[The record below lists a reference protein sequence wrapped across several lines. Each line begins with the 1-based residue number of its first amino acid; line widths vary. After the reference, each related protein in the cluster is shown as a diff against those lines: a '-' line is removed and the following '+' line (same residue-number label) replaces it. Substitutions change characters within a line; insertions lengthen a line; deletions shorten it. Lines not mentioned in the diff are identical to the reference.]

1 MSYRYVVL
9 LISLLGCVSALAQPL
24 SWLTLSG
31 TIREAGSLES
41 IPGATVSAPD
51 LRRGT
56 TANAYGFYSLQV
68 PVNQSVRVVVSVVGY
83 ESVVQTFR
91 TDQNTVWNVM
101 LAPVA
106 RQLAGV
112 TITAAEQNLHA
123 PVAGLVQLPI
133 SQIRQIPTPLGE
145 KDVIKALQ
153 LLPGVQKGT
162 EGSTALYV
170 RGGGPDQNLL
180 LLDEATVYNANHLFG
195 FFSTFN
201 GDAIKSVNFYKGSFP
216 ARYGG
221 RLSSVVDMQMKDGNR
236 EKFHGEGGIGLLSSR
251 LTLEGPIQKSKSSFL
266 ISARRSYI
274 DLLTVPFTKREDSY
288 FAYRFYDLNAKLN
301 VDLGPKD
308 KLFVSGYFG
317 NDRLR
322 LVDKIGRSTSSIEA
336 TTALGW
342 GNATGTLRW
351 NHVFNPKLFANTT
364 LLLTDFN
371 FRFADDLRRDY
382 ADGRPSITEYAEF
395 ASAIRD
401 YSLKADFDYFPSN
414 AHAVKF
420 GGLLTHHRFQPRAYV
435 LEDATNN
442 QRETASQRFD
452 NLEFA
457 LYAED
462 TFQPAGRFSANAGL
476 RLSGLRTATKTYL
489 FAEPRLTVGYRLRPA
504 LSLKAAYA
512 RNNQFVHLLSNT
524 GTGLAT
530 DLWVPATDRVP
541 PPQSDQISAGL
552 VKTFAKSGLTLTV
565 ESYRKWMRNIVAY
578 REGATFLSLGD
589 GARELA
595 WEDNV
600 TTGRGLSYGTE
611 VLLQKTKGRFT
622 GWLGYTL
629 SWTVH
634 QFDDLNGGNRFFPRY
649 DRRHDLSLVGTYR
662 LSPKVELSANWVYGT
677 GNALTVPQGYYYG
690 LSSIGGQES
699 GESNGSQ
706 PSYPLRQP
714 IDYFGPR
721 NSFRAEA
728 YHRLDVAVRFF
739 KQKRWG
745 ERFWEIGLYNA
756 YNRQNPFY
764 YYLKTN
770 YGGAAGRSTSL
781 EKKSL
786 LPIIPSVTYNFK
798 F

>member
-1 MSYRYVVL
+1 MRETL
-9 LISLLGCVSALAQPL
+9 LLFLLSVQTVYAQTVTV
-24 SWLTLSG
+24 TLSG
-31 TIREAGSLES
+31 TLREAGSLES
-41 IPGATVSAPD
+41 IPGAAVFAPD
-51 LRRGT
+51 LQRGA
-56 TANAYGFYSLQV
+56 TANAYGFYSLQLPAGQ
-68 PVNQSVRVVVSVVGY
+68 PVRLRVSAVGY
-83 ESVVQTFR
+83 EPVEETIRAEGNQTRDFQLR
-91 TDQNTVWNVM
+91 P
-101 LAPVA
+101 LAQ
-106 RQLAGV
+106 QLAGV
-112 TITAAEQNLHA
+112 TVTAVEQNAHA
-123 PVAGLVQLPI
+123 PVAGMVQLPVA
-133 SQIRQIPTPLGE
+133 QIRQIPMPLGE

-162 EGSTALYV
+162 EGSTALFV

-201 GDAIKSVNFYKGSFP
+201 GDALKSVQFYKGSFP

-221 RLSSVVDMQMKDGNR
+221 RLSSVVDMQLKDGNR

-251 LTLEGPIQKSKSSFL
+251 LTLEGPIQKTKSSFL
-266 ISARRSYI
+266 VSARRSYI

-301 VDLGPKD
+301 FDLGPKD
-308 KLFVSGYFG
+308 KLFLSGYFG
-317 NDRLR
+317 NDRLQ
-322 LVDKIGRSTSSIEA
+322 LVDKVGRSTSSIQS
-336 TTALGW
+336 TTDLGW

-382 ADGRPSITEYAEF
+382 TDGRPPVTEFAEF
-395 ASAIRD
+395 ASAVRD
-401 YSLKADFDYFPSN
+401 YSLKADFDWSPN
-414 AHAVKF
+414 PAHALKF
-420 GGLLTHHRFQPRAYV
+420 GGLLTLHRFQPRAYV
-435 LEDATNN
+435 LEDVAN
-442 QRETASQRFD
+442 QQRSASAQQFH
-452 NLEFA
+452 NQEFA
-457 LYAED
+457 LYTED
-462 TFQPAGRFSANAGL
+462 IYQPTGRLSANAGL
-476 RLSGLRTATKTYL
+476 RLSGLRTATRTYL
-489 FAEPRLTVGYRLRPA
+489 FAEPRLTLGYRLRPD
-504 LSLKAAYA
+504 LSLRGAYA

-524 GTGLAT
+524 GIGLAT

-541 PPQSDQISAGL
+541 PAQADQISAGL
-552 VKTFAKSGLTLTV
+552 TKTFAKPGLTLTV
-565 ESYRKWMRNIVAY
+565 ESYRKWMRGIVAY
-578 REGATFLSLGD
+578 REGATFLALGD
-589 GARELA
+589 GPREVA

-611 VLLQKTKGRFT
+611 VLLQKTGGRFT

-634 QFDDLNGGNRFFPRY
+634 QFDELNGGKRFFPRQ

-677 GNALTVPQGYYYG
+677 GQALTVPQGYYTATSG
-690 LSSIGGQES
+690 IGGNEFGPTGPRPALPRPQA
-699 GESNGSQ
+699 
-706 PSYPLRQP
+706 

-728 YHRLDVAVRFF
+728 YHRLDLAVRFF

-745 ERFWEIGLYNA
+745 ERFWEVGLYNA
-756 YNRQNPFY
+756 YNRRNPFY
-764 YYLKTN
+764 YYLKTT
-770 YGGAAGRSTSL
+770 YSGAAGRSTSL
-781 EKKSL
+781 EKRAL
-786 LPIIPSVTYNFK
+786 FPVIPSVTYNFK